1 MRQGATNAL
10 LGSGDDHLPPCGL
23 AGRTAF
29 QDRCMPHR
37 TTNRFNQREVARALK
52 AARLAGERPHRV
64 EIDPKS
70 GKISVILAKSGE
82 ATAQANEWDDDGEP
96 QTETR

>member
-1 MRQGATNAL
+1 M
-10 LGSGDDHLPPCGL
+10 S
-23 AGRTAF
+23 
-29 QDRCMPHR
+29 HR
-37 TTNRFNQREVARALK
+37 STNRFSQREVARALK
-52 AARLAGERPHRV
+52 AARLAGERPDRV